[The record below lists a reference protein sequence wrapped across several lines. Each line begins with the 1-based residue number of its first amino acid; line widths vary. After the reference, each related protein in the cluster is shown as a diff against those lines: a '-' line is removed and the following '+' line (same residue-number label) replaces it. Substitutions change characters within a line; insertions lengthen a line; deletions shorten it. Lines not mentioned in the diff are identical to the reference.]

1 MSALPIN
8 LTPQPNVLQI
18 YKPLDVIGYFCFFSP
33 IIVASGITSMSFWYQ
48 NFKGFIYLGF
58 LLACCVLREVGYYLA
73 KAIPNVRTGEPICN
87 AINYSYYG
95 NPTFSAF
102 VFAFT
107 IMYISLPMFSYGDAN
122 LWIFVPLI
130 VYFIVDIGIKLKN
143 KCIPK
148 MTDLVLNILLGAG
161 LSAAMVSLMYAGGS
175 GKYLFFNELSS
186 NKDVCYQPSEQSFKC
201 SLYKDG
207 MLVGNL

>member
-1 MSALPIN
+1 MNQLQNTQNIPLKFYNPIEAL
-8 LTPQPNVLQI
+8 
-18 YKPLDVIGYFCFFSP
+18 GYFCFFSP
-33 IIVASGITSMSFWYQ
+33 IIVAAGITSMTFWYQ

-58 LLACCVLREVGYYLA
+58 LLGSCVLREFGYYLA
-73 KAIPNVRTGEPICN
+73 KSVPQVAIGQPICN

-122 LWIFVPLI
+122 LAMFIPLI
-130 VYFIVDIGIKLKN
+130 AYFIIDVLIKLKN
-143 KCIPK
+143 RCIPNVS
-148 MTDLVLNILLGAG
+148 DLVLNILLGAG
-161 LSAAMVSLMYAGGS
+161 LSAAIVSLMYVGGS
-175 GKYLFFNELSS
+175 GKYLFFNEVSS